1 MERLQKVIAKKN
13 GFSLVEL
20 LVVVAIVGVL
30 ASVGIFTYSGYVKSA
45 RATVLKSYHSDMIN
59 ILKREITNCEIGEK
73 YYLVDRTCP
82 LNQHQIVK
90 GLLYNFN
97 KETPFWNHG
106 ATSSGLL
113 KSSKNFSFGHIA
125 LESISEN
132 GSPGVVLRSCWEV
145 DCQAEDTKETKLT
158 F

>member
-1 MERLQKVIAKKN
+1 MQLLRNTRKN

-20 LVVVAIVGVL
+20 LVVVAIIGVL
-30 ASVGIFTYSGYVKSA
+30 ASAGLVYYNGYVKAA
-45 RATVLKSYHSDMIN
+45 RVTVLKSYHSDMIN
-59 ILKREITNCEIGEK
+59 ILKREITNCEIGET

-90 GLLYNFN
+90 GLIYNFN

-106 ATSSGLL
+106 TAASGLL
-113 KSSKNFSFGHIA
+113 KSSNSFSFGHIS
-125 LESISEN
+125 LEPISEN

-145 DCQAEDTKETKLT
+145 DCKIEDTKETKLT